1 MPAGYAHYT
10 FGQKVIEKL
19 NKDTKRII
27 LNNIDLYNI
36 GVHGPDILFY
46 HNALKPNNISKLGST
61 LHREEAYQFF
71 KHAKEVIHQ
80 SKDKEASLAY
90 IYGFITHFTLDH
102 ACHNYV
108 DDVEREKD
116 ITHLEIESEL
126 DRAILVNEGYNPLTT
141 SLTKHIHPNHYV
153 SRIIAPFFDL
163 EEKNIYKSLKDLLLY
178 LSLIKA
184 PSKLKRSVVLSC
196 MKIGGIYESHKG
208 LMINY
213 KPNKKAIESTQELLN
228 RLDNNIDLAVK
239 LIEEFN
245 KEELNEIY
253 HYNFE

>member
-10 FGQKVIEKL
+10 FGQKVLDKL
-19 NKDTKRII
+19 NNETKRII

-46 HNALKPNNISKLGST
+46 HNALKANDICKLGNVI
-61 LHREEAYQFF
+61 HREEAYKFF
-71 KHAKEVIHQ
+71 KHAKEVIKE

-90 IYGFITHFTLDH
+90 VYGFITHFTLDH

-108 DDVEREKD
+108 DDVEREKG

-126 DRAILVNEGYNPLTT
+126 DRAILVNEGKNPLTT

-153 SRIIAPFFDL
+153 SRIIAPFFSL
-163 EEKNIYKSLKDLLLY
+163 QEKNIYKSLNDLLLY
-178 LSLIKA
+178 LGLIKA
-184 PSKLKRSVVLSC
+184 PSKLKRGIILGC

-213 KPNKKAIESTQELLN
+213 KPNDKAKDSTKELLN
-228 RLDNNIDLAVK
+228 RLDKSIDIAVM

-245 KEELNEIY
+245 KEELNKIY
-253 HYNFE
+253 QYNFE